1 MNKGF
6 NPRRTRIHQASTNT
20 SEGGV
25 GMQSN
30 KPYCFKCEKG
40 HRLSDFEDFKAL
52 PIGEKIQFCMR
63 RRLCFNCFSCKHS
76 VRECPNSRPC
86 KHTDCQ
92 YTHHPLLHDSEKLP
106 VKTAHPSTARAEKEH
121 RVALGM
127 LRLRVQGSDGGWC
140 WANIFADDESNT
152 TLVRS
157 AFTVSLK
164 IRGSPQVLT
173 VDGAGG
179 VVTRYPSEL
188 IHFQLRAESGE
199 IITLEGSTMKKVAS
213 PAPTTNWSKEK
224 MRWPH
229 LRDLPVGEVGGKVDV
244 LIGTDHL
251 HLLAARESREGDDYE
266 PIASRTR
273 LGWIIRGVTNRETH
287 ALAVRSFI
295 ISGRTQLDQLTSEM
309 RRFCD
314 TEAFGTEFKQGCL
327 SPDNQRVM
335 ALVKEKTRK
344 LAVGYEVPII
354 WREGEPDLL
363 NNRAMAVNRFQSLL
377 RRFQHQPELERDYE
391 AAMQKTLD
399 QGYASRVE
407 DPADAKY
414 FLAHHG
420 VYKGTNLRVVFD
432 AAAPFRGKALNDAI
446 IGGPALQPA
455 LAAVIIRFRQVEC
468 AWASD
473 IEAMFNHLRLSAE
486 DAKFFCFLWRK
497 KSSGDMVT
505 YKMDRLPFGASCSPF
520 VAIHTIQRMAE
531 DAGVEEKVAVAV
543 RERMYVDDYLSST
556 PTIQEAVQE
565 ASAVR
570 NMLVDA
576 DLNLQRWVSNSPD
589 FLQQMTVSTGPSS
602 SNIHPLGSSSEEKVL
617 GVFWDIHSDTLGF
630 KVAETPDVKFTKME
644 LASRVAGVF
653 DPLGTASP
661 IIVKAKI
668 RLRILGQSGLQWTDV
683 VGEEDTS
690 WWLLWFKE
698 LQCLNQVAMPRCLF
712 PNRETLESSELH
724 TFCDA
729 SEEAYAAV
737 IYIRNVFSSGQVVIR
752 QVKATNKLAP
762 KKTISVPKLEL
773 NAALLGA
780 RVTQVVQQALPAHI
794 HRRRFWTDSS
804 TVRNWIR
811 AAAANYQV
819 FVSNRVGEIQTITD
833 EDEWRFVPGRLNP
846 ADAATRSALDGD
858 VFPAIWLNGPDFLFH
873 PEDKWPVDLPWMTI
887 KEEMRSIR
895 VCFAAQTEKTDWSK
909 VQITPRDIPQ
919 LCALEKKFLSLVR
932 QCQEESFAEELSR
945 LRKKKALIST
955 SSLLALAPIMSEDGL
970 LRLGGRAGRA
980 RLPYNQLHPPF
991 LPGRHPFTEKIVV
1004 AFHQS
1009 LNHVGTDFLLS
1020 YIRQHFWV
1028 TKGREVVKK
1037 IRRDC
1042 VICRRNRAQ
1051 PGEQIMADLT
1061 ESRLDFGSIPFTRA
1075 AVDYFGPLEI
1085 GLYRNKTT
1093 KRWSVLYT
1101 CLVTRAVFLELVP
1114 SLSST
1119 DFLLSLRKFV
1129 AMYRSP
1135 EVVHSDNGTNFV
1147 GAERELREAADAL

>member
-1 MNKGF
+1 
-6 NPRRTRIHQASTNT
+6 
-20 SEGGV
+20 
-25 GMQSN
+25 MQSN

-157 AFTVSLK
+157 AFAVSLK

-199 IITLEGSTMKKVAS
+199 IITFEGSTMKKVAS

-229 LRDLPVGEVGGKVDV
+229 LRDLPVGEVGGKVDI

-314 TEAFGTEFKQGCL
+314 TEAFGTEFKQGCRQ
-327 SPDNQRVM
+327 S
-335 ALVKEKTRK
+335 ESYGT
-344 LAVGYEVPII
+344 G
-354 WREGEPDLL
+354 EGEDTKISC
-363 NNRAMAVNRFQSLL
+363 RAMAVNRFQSLL
-377 RRFQHQPELERDYE
+377 RRFQHEPELERDYE

-420 VYKGTNLRVVFD
+420 VYKGTKLRVVFD
-432 AAAPFRGKALNDAI
+432 AAAPFRGKALNDVI

-455 LAAVIIRFRQVEC
+455 LAAVIIRFRQEEC

-473 IEAMFNHLRLSAE
+473 IEAMFSHLRLSAE
-486 DAKFFCFLWRK
+486 VAKFFCFLLRN

-556 PTIQEAVQE
+556 PTVQEAVQE

-570 NMLVDA
+570 NMLADA

-589 FLQQMTVSTGPSS
+589 LLQQMTVSTGPSS

-668 RLRILGQSGLQWTDV
+668 RLRMLGQSGLQWTDV

-712 PNRETLESSELH
+712 PNRETLGSSRP
-724 TFCDA
+724 
-729 SEEAYAAV
+729 SM
-737 IYIRNVFSSGQVVIR
+737 
-752 QVKATNKLAP
+752 
-762 KKTISVPKLEL
+762 
-773 NAALLGA
+773 
-780 RVTQVVQQALPAHI
+780 
-794 HRRRFWTDSS
+794 
-804 TVRNWIR
+804 
-811 AAAANYQV
+811 
-819 FVSNRVGEIQTITD
+819 D
-833 EDEWRFVPGRLNP
+833 EDQGR
-846 ADAATRSALDGD
+846 
-858 VFPAIWLNGPDFLFH
+858 
-873 PEDKWPVDLPWMTI
+873 
-887 KEEMRSIR
+887 
-895 VCFAAQTEKTDWSK
+895 DWSK
-909 VQITPRDIPQ
+909 VQITLRDIPQ

-932 QCQEESFAEELSR
+932 QCQEESFAEELNR

-1037 IRRDC
+1037 IRRDS

-1075 AVDYFGPLEI
+1075 AVDLFGPLEI

-1135 EVVHSDNGTNFV
+1135 EVASDELPKYLQASHIKWTFQPPRTPHFGGDHESLVKSTKRALYNALEQEKRDFRYPTEDLLRTLLYEVAGLLNTRPLTYARSDPSDFRPLTPNDFLNRAPTAYPPAGLYSEAQPRDHYRYLQRALNLFWDIWKTV
-1147 GAERELREAADAL
+1147 YLQSLAARKKWQTRRPNLEIRDIVLEINKGFERGVWSIGHVVQVFPGSDGCVRAVDVRLPSGIFRRGITELCLLENNSAVPASGEDVPAKSQ